1 MSDRLIMLTEQERE
15 DYRGVV
21 ERVGGGMVWQMTLKG
36 RLVGGLDD

>member
-1 MSDRLIMLTEQERE
+1 VSDSLSMQTAQERE